1 MTGRNRACMF
11 AVSKILPLPQSPF
24 RPTCWLLTIAAIFAA
39 ALVNEPRVS
48 LAQGVQLRL
57 EHSLPETSPQHTEV
71 FLPWARRIEA
81 ASKGRIRI
89 TVTGAMG
96 LGGKPFELL
105 SKVESSEVDI
115 VWTLAGF
122 TPGRFPKLGVFELPW
137 VVSSRAAVTSM
148 ALQEYYETHARDEL
162 ADVHVLAV
170 WCHSSGVIMNK
181 DREVLLPSDLK
192 GLRIR
197 TGSDQLALMLSA
209 FGAEPK
215 HLSGPAV
222 VAGLDQGNLDGTLFP
237 YEVIPTFK
245 LQDRIHHISEFAGD
259 RGLFTSVFILAMS
272 RKAYASMPP
281 ELRQVIDD
289 NSGMKLAAEL
299 GRMFDDFETI
309 GREAYEAG
317 GGTVA
322 FIKGEQY
329 EAWYRQSQPV
339 VDAWV
344 RQQKERGVDGDMLL
358 KSAKDLI
365 AKYSRLWGPYRE

>member
-1 MTGRNRACMF
+1 MLGRSRTRIF
-11 AVSKILPLPQSPF
+11 GVSRILPLRQSRT
-24 RPTCWLLTIAAIFAA
+24 RPISSLLAVAAISAA
-39 ALVNEPRVS
+39 ALANKPQPS
-48 LAQGVQLRL
+48 LAQEVQLRL
-57 EHSLPETSPQHTEV
+57 EHSLPEASPQHTKF

-89 TVTGAMG
+89 SVTGAMR

-105 SKVESSEVDI
+105 SKVERSEVDI

-137 VVSSRAAVTSM
+137 VVSSRAAVTSL
-148 ALQEYYETHARDEL
+148 ALQEYAETHARDEL
-162 ADVHVLAV
+162 SGVHLLAA
-170 WCHSSGVIMNK
+170 WCHSSGVIMTK

-237 YEVIPTFK
+237 YEVIPTFG
-245 LQDRIHHISEFAGD
+245 LQDRIHHISEFAGA

-272 RKAYASMPP
+272 RSAYMSMPP
-281 ELRQVIDD
+281 ELRQVIDE
-289 NSGMKLAAEL
+289 NTGMKLAAEL
-299 GRMFDDFETI
+299 GRLFDEFETV
-309 GREAYEAG
+309 GRDVYEAR
-317 GGTVA
+317 GGTVT

-329 EAWYRQSQPV
+329 DAWYRQSQPI

-344 RQQKERGVDGDMLL
+344 RQQKERGVDGEMLL
-358 KSAKDLI
+358 NSAKELI
-365 AKYSRLWGPYRE
+365 AKYSSLWGPYRE

>member
-1 MTGRNRACMF
+1 LLFLRRF
-11 AVSKILPLPQSPF
+11 AWTMHSLMG
-24 RPTCWLLTIAAIFAA
+24 IAFAA
-39 ALVNEPRVS
+39 TVFLANEPQPS
-48 LAQGVQLRL
+48 LAQDVHLRL
-57 EHSLPETSPQHTEV
+57 EHSLPEAYHQHTEF

-89 TVTGAMG
+89 GVTAAMG

-105 SKVESSEVDI
+105 SKVERSDVDI

-122 TPGRFPKLGVFELPW
+122 TPGRFPKLRVFELPW

-148 ALQEYYETHARDEL
+148 ALQEYSEAYARDEL
-162 ADVHVLAV
+162 ASVHVLAV
-170 WCHSSGVIMNK
+170 WCHSSGVIMTK

-197 TGSDQLALMLSA
+197 TGSDQLALMLSE
-209 FGAEPK
+209 FGAEPQ

-222 VAGLDQGNLDGTLFP
+222 VAGLDRGNLDGTLFP

-245 LQDRIHHISEFAGD
+245 LEDRIHHISEFAGD

-272 RKAYASMPP
+272 RKAYTNMPP
-281 ELRQVIDD
+281 ELRQVIDE

-299 GRMFDDFETI
+299 GRLFDDFETR
-309 GREAYEAG
+309 GREAYDG
-317 GGTVA
+317 SGGTVT

-329 EAWYRQSQPV
+329 EAWRHQSQPV

-344 RQQKERGVDGDMLL
+344 RQQKERGVDGEMLL
-358 KSAKDLI
+358 KSAKELI
-365 AKYSRLWGPYRE
+365 AKYSSLWSPHRE